1 MVQEDRMKKLLFIV
15 GPTASGKS
23 DFAVQV
29 AKMLKTDVISSD
41 SMQIYK
47 DMTVG
52 TAKITP
58 EEEQGVTHHLIDFVN
73 PKDSFSVAEYREK
86 ALPIIDEL
94 LKNGKTPI
102 ISGGTGLYVNGILYP
117 MNFSD
122 TSKDDKLRKS
132 LENEYDEKGADFMHE
147 KLAALDEKSALKI
160 HKNDKK
166 RVVRALEINLTHG
179 NRDENDMKKPS
190 YEYEMIGLSGGDR
203 AALYD
208 RINKRV
214 DKMFENGLVDEVK
227 SLIKLG
233 VSFDCQSMQ
242 AIGYKEFK
250 GFFDGILS
258 ENDLKELIKKDTRN
272 YAKRQL
278 TWFRQYKD
286 IKWLDAANDDAYEY
300 IKDKFL
306 R

>member
-1 MVQEDRMKKLLFIV
+1 MKKLLFIV

-29 AKMLKTDVISSD
+29 AKLLKTDVISSD

-58 EEEQGVTHHLIDFVN
+58 EEQQGVTHHLIDFVN

-122 TSKDDKLRKS
+122 TSKDDKIRKN

-203 AALYD
+203 ASLYD

-227 SLIKLG
+227 SLINTG

-278 TWFRQYKD
+278 TWFRHYKD
-286 IKWLDAANDDAYEY
+286 IKWFDAANDDAYEY

>member
-1 MVQEDRMKKLLFIV
+1 MKKLLFIV

-29 AKMLKTDVISSD
+29 AKLLKTDVVSSD

-58 EEEQGVTHHLIDFVN
+58 EEQQGVTHHLIDFVN

-86 ALPIIDEL
+86 ALPVIDEL

-203 AALYD
+203 ASLYD

-214 DKMFENGLVDEVK
+214 DKMFENGLIDEVK
-227 SLIKLG
+227 SLINFG

-278 TWFRQYKD
+278 TWLRQYKD
-286 IKWLDAANDDAYEY
+286 IKWFDAATDDAYEY

>member
-1 MVQEDRMKKLLFIV
+1 MKKLLFIV

-58 EEEQGVTHHLIDFVN
+58 EEQQGVTHHLIDFVN

-86 ALPIIDEL
+86 ALPVIDEL

-203 AALYD
+203 ASLYD

-227 SLIKLG
+227 SLLKLG

-278 TWFRQYKD
+278 TWFRQQYKD
-286 IKWLDAANDDAYEY
+286 IKWFDAANDDAYEY

>member
-1 MVQEDRMKKLLFIV
+1 MKKLLFIV

-29 AKMLKTDVISSD
+29 AKLLKTDVISSD

-58 EEEQGVTHHLIDFVN
+58 EEQQGVTHHLIDFVN

-86 ALPIIDEL
+86 ALPVIDEL

-132 LENEYDEKGADFMHE
+132 LENEYDEKGADYMHE

-203 AALYD
+203 AVLYD

-227 SLIKLG
+227 SLINTG

-278 TWFRQYKD
+278 TWLRQYKD
-286 IKWLDAANDDAYEY
+286 IKWFDSANDEAYEY

>member
-29 AKMLKTDVISSD
+29 AKLLKTDVISSD

-58 EEEQGVTHHLIDFVN
+58 EEQQGVTHHLIDFVN

-86 ALPIIDEL
+86 ALPVIDEL
-94 LKNGKTPI
+94 LKNDKTPI

-203 AALYD
+203 AVLYD

-227 SLIKLG
+227 SLINTG
-233 VSFDCQSMQ
+233 VTFDCQSMQ

-278 TWFRQYKD
+278 TWLRQYKD
-286 IKWLDAANDDAYEY
+286 IKWFDAANDEAYEY